1 MKVVFEHVPGREW
14 FVVVGVTH
22 EKNDTMNRLEIPE
35 YYYTVRTKKLKVI
48 WI

>member
-35 YYYTVRTKKLKVI
+35 YPVPVLLCKN
-48 WI
+48 